1 MVKATSNIGG
11 IWGIE
16 GYKLPPLLLS
26 PPKYSVGKDKN
37 GKWT

>member
-1 MVKATSNIGG
+1 MVKACSSEG

-16 GYKLPPLLLS
+16 GYRLPGQLKS
-26 PPKYSVGKDKN
+26 EPKYSVGKDKN